1 MNRSRRHPGLLSR
14 LTLLAFLVL
23 AQGLVVAHE
32 IDHFAAGE
40 TNLCAVCSVGHGLDS
55 AAVAGQP
62 APLPKAAGTAPAQ
75 TAAKSCCAASWGIA
89 RARAPPT
96 LSSSFG

>member
-40 TNLCAVCSVGHGLDS
+40 VNFCAVCSVGHGLDS

-62 APLPKAAGTAPAQ
+62 APLAEVAGPAPEPHAARARCT
-75 TAAKSCCAASWGIA
+75 ASWGIA
-89 RARAPPT
+89 QARAPPHS
-96 LSSSFG
+96 LCQL